1 MVQVVAGSSPVTH
14 PRGPSREEIRA
25 GAQLI
30 RRPASARAWQRT
42 RPDAA
47 GPATCGD
54 GSQWGML
61 STNKRTQKITVG
73 VIVGLV
79 IVSLA
84 LSLVSVALA

>member
-1 MVQVVAGSSPVTH
+1 MKRFA
-14 PRGPSREEIRA
+14 RGPSSYAARLQRGPGSA
-25 GAQLI
+25 PGRMPLGP
-30 RRPASARAWQRT
+30 RRSA
-42 RPDAA
+42 
-47 GPATCGD
+47 PATFGD